1 MRREPRP
8 LYKYLAMEFFKNHR
22 FLIKNI
28 NVMFKNVQAIS
39 DKSYQIFSYLAEK
52 SRNGYFKQDAGRGY
66 MPAVIENI
74 LNGEGWEHISLT
86 HYGVCNGDLMADPEM
101 IFFHDL
107 KEHKAYAAYYRN
119 DYASIEMNAIK
130 FSDNGKPNKVHTDRQ
145 KDLTSFAELWMM
157 NINEQQN
164 LNF

>member
-1 MRREPRP
+1 
-8 LYKYLAMEFFKNHR
+8 
-22 FLIKNI
+22 
-28 NVMFKNVQAIS
+28 MFKNVQAIS

-52 SRNGYFKQDAGRGY
+52 SRNGNGYFKQDAGRGY

-119 DYASIEMNAIK
+119 DYASVEMNAIK
-130 FSDNGKPNKVHTDRQ
+130 FSDDGKPNKVHTDRQ

>member
-1 MRREPRP
+1 
-8 LYKYLAMEFFKNHR
+8 MEFFKNHR

-52 SRNGYFKQDAGRGY
+52 SRNGNGYFKQDAGRGY

-86 HYGVCNGDLMADPEM
+86 HYGV
-101 IFFHDL
+101 
-107 KEHKAYAAYYRN
+107 
-119 DYASIEMNAIK
+119 
-130 FSDNGKPNKVHTDRQ
+130 
-145 KDLTSFAELWMM
+145 
-157 NINEQQN
+157 
-164 LNF
+164 